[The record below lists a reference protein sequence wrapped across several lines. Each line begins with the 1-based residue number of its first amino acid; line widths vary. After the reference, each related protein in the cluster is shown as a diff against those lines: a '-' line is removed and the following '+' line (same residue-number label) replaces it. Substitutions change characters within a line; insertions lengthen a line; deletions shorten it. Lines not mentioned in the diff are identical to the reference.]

1 VSVDEGGYTLS
12 RAVLACISEDV
23 VRYFGGNN
31 EERRIRLGILEPQVR
46 LPCLVWTKYSYFVF
60 NVDL

>member
-1 VSVDEGGYTLS
+1 LS